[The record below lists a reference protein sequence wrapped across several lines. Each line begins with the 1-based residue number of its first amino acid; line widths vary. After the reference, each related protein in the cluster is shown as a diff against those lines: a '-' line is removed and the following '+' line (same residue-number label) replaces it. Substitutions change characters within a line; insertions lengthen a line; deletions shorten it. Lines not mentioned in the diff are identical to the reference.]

1 MTRRTSRPIYFTAAI
16 AAAALAFSACSA
28 TPPGGSGGSSSSA
41 AGGASSST
49 AGGGSSS
56 TAGGGSS
63 STAGG
68 GSSSA
73 AGGGSGSSAAPKSLV
88 IGHSYQNL
96 ENQFFSDELAAEK
109 NLAAASGAKIID
121 TQANNNPAKQLDDV
135 NTLIAR
141 GVNVLAIDAVD
152 PNAII
157 PALDAAKQA
166 GIPVI
171 SLIAPPAGGTYQS
184 LIYLDSVKD
193 GSNAC
198 QLIVDRLGGHG
209 KVVILTG
216 PLQIAAAKERADGC
230 RNTLKQNPGIQ
241 IEAEVNTD
249 YSLRDAEQKMTDVL
263 QAHPKVD
270 AVFGGNDDIALGAAR
285 ALTSAGQSPAKK
297 VIVGVDGTEAA
308 LKAICAGEMTATLA
322 TFPKAEAQLVVDT
335 AQKIAAG
342 KQVTAKTLF
351 PALKVDTGNLQD
363 MAKEAGVTLS
373 GCVNSSASS
382 AAPTS

>member
-1 MTRRTSRPIYFTAAI
+1 MTTRISRPIYFAAAI
-16 AAAALAFSACSA
+16 TAAALTFSACSA
-28 TPPGGSGGSSSSA
+28 TPPGSSGSSSS
-41 AGGASSST
+41 SSSV
-49 AGGGSSS
+49 
-56 TAGGGSS
+56 
-63 STAGG
+63 AGG

-73 AGGGSGSSAAPKSLV
+73 AAGASGSSAAPKSLV

-109 NLAAASGAKIID
+109 KLAAASGASVID
-121 TQANNNPAKQLDDV
+121 TQANDNPAKQLDDV
-135 NTLIAR
+135 NSLIAR
-141 GVNVLAIDAVD
+141 GVDVLAIDAVD
-152 PNAII
+152 PNAIV

-171 SLIAPPAGGTYQS
+171 SLIAPPAGGTFQS

-198 QLIVDRLGGHG
+198 QLIVDRLGGKG

-230 RNTLKQNPGIQ
+230 RTTLKQNAGIQ

-263 QAHPKVD
+263 QAHPTVD

-335 AQKIAAG
+335 AQKIASG
-342 KQVTAKTLF
+342 QQVTAKTLF
-351 PALKVDTGNLQD
+351 PALKVDAGNLQD

-373 GCVNSSASS
+373 GCVSAPASS